1 MLRNSRLK
9 SKRIDVFDDFL
20 DPSTLEEIHNN
31 SLKHYEN
38 NLMSSDFVDITN
50 SIIDCHGLK
59 LSTTAYFPYD
69 ENCWNIL
76 SLAVKEKV
84 ADYVLDEYGFD
95 RDYVIP
101 YSCWGERVDSPQ
113 SYVRNDKIKDAL
125 FRVQNKSKY
134 GYGAY
139 DDPRFA
145 KDDYGDIHII
155 RTILHVVVEDVE
167 NNSGLR
173 IYFDKESTKVDAK
186 KNRLIIFDAYSYK
199 NHVIYP
205 IKEINKERSY
215 IIFFDW
221 FINDPFRVP
230 DWILP

>member
-20 DPSTLEEIHNN
+20 DPSTLEEIHNS
-31 SLKHYEN
+31 SLKHYER

-167 NNSGLR
+167 NNTGLR

>member
-1 MLRNSRLK
+1 MPRNSRLK

-20 DPSTLEEIHNN
+20 DLSTLEEIHNS
-31 SLKHYEN
+31 SLKHYDH

-50 SIIDCHGLK
+50 SIIDCHGLR

-113 SYVRNDKIKDAL
+113 SYIENDKVKNAVI
-125 FRVQNKSKY
+125 KSKY
-134 GYGAY
+134 SHGAY
-139 DDPRFA
+139 DDPQFA
-145 KDDYGDIHII
+145 KDMYGDVHMI
-155 RTILHVVVEDVE
+155 RTI
-167 NNSGLR
+167 S
-173 IYFDKESTKVDAK
+173 
-186 KNRLIIFDAYSYK
+186 YSS
-199 NHVIYP
+199 I
-205 IKEINKERSY
+205 SS
-215 IIFFDW
+215 D
-221 FINDPFRVP
+221 
-230 DWILP
+230 

>member
-9 SKRIDVFDDFL
+9 SKRIDIFDDFL
-20 DPSTLEEIHNN
+20 DPSTLEEIHNS
-31 SLKHYEN
+31 SLKHYER

-167 NNSGLR
+167 NNTGLR

>member
-20 DPSTLEEIHNN
+20 DLSTLEEIHNS
-31 SLKHYEN
+31 SLKHYER
-38 NLMSSDFVDITN
+38 NLMSSDFIDITN

-84 ADYVLDEYGFD
+84 ADYILDEYGFD

-125 FRVQNKSKY
+125 FRVQSKTKY

-139 DDPRFA
+139 DNPQFA
-145 KDDYGDIHII
+145 KDDYGDMHMI
-155 RTILHVVVEDVE
+155 RTILHVVVEDAE

-173 IYFDKESTKVDAK
+173 VYFDGEVKKIDAK

-199 NHVIYP
+199 NHVFYP
-205 IKEINKERSY
+205 IKEINKEKSY

-221 FINDPFRVP
+221 YINDPFRVP

>member
-20 DPSTLEEIHNN
+20 DPSTLEEIHNS
-31 SLKHYEN
+31 SLKHYER

-113 SYVRNDKIKDAL
+113 SYVRNDKIK
-125 FRVQNKSKY
+125 Y

-167 NNSGLR
+167 NNTGLR